1 MLIIIFCL
9 KFEDSTACIL
19 LLRVQ
24 VKVHKIKRILKATLE
39 SKMNFFLKSKVNM
52 TERKF
57 TKTVHTYCCNTAA
70 VLRKIVGKAV
80 ANTDSYLKI

>member
-1 MLIIIFCL
+1 
-9 KFEDSTACIL
+9 
-19 LLRVQ
+19 
-24 VKVHKIKRILKATLE
+24 
-39 SKMNFFLKSKVNM
+39 MNFFLKSKVNM

-70 VLRKIVGKAV
+70 VLRKIVGQAV